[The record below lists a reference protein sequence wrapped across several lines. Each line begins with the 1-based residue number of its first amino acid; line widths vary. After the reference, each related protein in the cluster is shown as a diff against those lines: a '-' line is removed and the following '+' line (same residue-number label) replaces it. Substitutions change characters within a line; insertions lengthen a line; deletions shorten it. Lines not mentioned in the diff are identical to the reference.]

1 MQATSAVGTVLT
13 TLKAGFD
20 SATSVPVSFGPQ
32 RSLDREQVLVGDV
45 TTPAEQ
51 AWSFLGN
58 QAREEE
64 FAVNTTVLAMD
75 PQHQTYDDQI
85 GRAFT
90 IFGLL
95 ETWLRSNVDLGL
107 SATFTHLRAEVS
119 RVGVQSYPN
128 PDGGTPA
135 VQIDFSVKV
144 TARI

>member
-1 MQATSAVGTVLT
+1 MQTTSAVGTVLT
-13 TLKAGFD
+13 TLKSGFD
-20 SATSVPVSFGPQ
+20 SATTVPVSFGPQ
-32 RSLDREQVLVGDV
+32 RDFDREQILIGDV

-51 AWSFLGN
+51 QWSFLGN

-75 PQHQTYDDQI
+75 PQYQSYDDQI

-90 IFGLL
+90 IFGVL
-95 ETWLRSNVDLGL
+95 ETWLRANVDLGL
-107 SATFTHLRAEVS
+107 SASYTHLRAEVS

-128 PDGGTPA
+128 ADGGTPA

-144 TARI
+144 NARI